1 MKMNRVQFQAGLSMP
16 EFFERYGT
24 EAKCRQAL
32 AVARWPQG
40 FVCPACGGAAR
51 TSFERAGLVY
61 WQCGSC
67 QRQTSLISGTLFEAS
82 KLPLA
87 RWFLAMQLL
96 SQSKNN
102 VSALELRR
110 QLGVSYRSA
119 WLMKHKLLE
128 AMRLA
133 ENHRR
138 LDGRVEIDDA
148 YLGGECSGGGPG
160 RGSSN
165 KVPFVAAVQTT
176 SAGHPVYACLSA
188 QPPTSQAVA
197 GFAAS
202 HLSAASTVVVSDG
215 LRCFMAVRQA
225 GIEHQRIVLRPHLHG
240 EVACVKLPQ
249 FRAVNTLLGNL
260 KTAISGTYHAFN
272 FAKYAHR
279 YLAEFQFRFNRRFDM
294 KTILHSLLISLI
306 AAPPSPERW
315 LRVAEVHR

>member
-32 AVARWPQG
+32 AAARWPDG

-51 TSFERAGLVY
+51 TRYERAGLAY
-61 WQCGSC
+61 WQCGAC
-67 QRQTSLISGTLFEAS
+67 QHQTSLISGTIFEAS
-82 KLPLA
+82 KLPLS
-87 RWFLAMQLL
+87 RWFLALQLL

-119 WLMKHKLLE
+119 WLMKHKILE

-133 ENHRR
+133 EQDRR

-148 YLGGECSGGGPG
+148 YLGGEFNGGSPG
-160 RGSSN
+160 RGSDN

-176 SAGHPVYACLSA
+176 AAGHPMYACLQP
-188 QPPTSQAVA
+188 QPPTSQAMVQ
-197 GFAAS
+197 FADQ
-202 HLSAASTVVVSDG
+202 HLGASTVVVSDG
-215 LRCFMAVRQA
+215 LRCFMAVT
-225 GIEHQRIVLRPHLHG
+225 QRGVRHERFLLRPNVNG
-240 EVACVKLPQ
+240 PAACVKLPQ

-260 KTAISGTYHAFN
+260 KNAINGTYHAFD

-279 YLAEFQFRFNRRFDM
+279 YLAEFQFRFNHRFNM
-294 KTILHSLLISLI
+294 KTILHSLLDSLI
-306 AAPPSPERW
+306 AAPPAPEHW
-315 LRVAEVHR
+315 LRAAEVAR